1 MYRVLLVQRSDIDMY
16 MKDIEGYTAFD
27 LYNSTVEGTNPPK
40 TFDGKPSAGLY
51 TWGSNRN
58 ATLGLGDDG
67 DRSLPEQ
74 IIIRRDG
81 ETQTTSVCERLKPLS
96 IIGIFMSKLHTTIIT
111 EEPRNNLRSCG
122 FASDGRLGPA
132 ATSSH
137 AQFSL
142 INPQRSLSHAIVAVA
157 LGQDHTLAV
166 TANGDVLSWGL
177 NRFGQL
183 GYVIEGN
190 NRTLETQVQ
199 SSARKITGALRNQ
212 VVLGVACCK
221 SASACWTA
229 KHLFTWGS
237 NAGQL
242 GLHLTAID
250 TDCSWLVRL
259 RESISASSTT
269 TSSSVCHRTGS
280 CRRDDRILHACSFGK
295 QGCHMCS

>member
-1 MYRVLLVQRSDIDMY
+1 MHRVLLVLRSDTDMFL
-16 MKDIEGYTAFD
+16 KDVEGYTAFD
-27 LYNSTVEGTNPPK
+27 LYNSTVEGTNPPR
-40 TFDGKPSAGLY
+40 TFDSKPSAELY

-58 ATLGLGDDG
+58 ASLGLGDDG

-74 IIIRRDG
+74 VVIRQDEG
-81 ETQTTSVCERLKPLS
+81 THTTSICERLKPLS
-96 IIGIFMSKLHTTIIT
+96 ITGISMSRLHTTIIT

-142 INPQRSLSHAIVAVA
+142 INPQQSLSHAIVAVA

-166 TANGDVLSWGL
+166 TAKGEVLSWGL

-190 NRTLETQVQ
+190 NRALETQIQ
-199 SSARKITGALRNQ
+199 SSARKVTGALRNQ

-229 KHLFTWGS
+229 KQLFTWGS
-237 NAGQL
+237 SGGQL
-242 GLHLTAID
+242 GLYLTRMDAGY
-250 TDCSWLVRL
+250 SQLVRL
-259 RESISASSTT
+259 REGVSAASTT
-269 TSSSVCHRTGS
+269 TSSPVR
-280 CRRDDRILHACSFGK
+280 
-295 QGCHMCS
+295 